1 MADLRVLKLAL
12 LAETKDFING
22 LDKATK
28 ESKTF
33 SQNLGSALKIGAAA
47 FVALGA
53 AAATA
58 AIKIGKDAVE
68 AAIADQK
75 SQVLLADALKNT
87 TGATDAQIKATEDF
101 IRKTQLAAGVSDSQL
116 RPALGNLVRATG
128 NATKAQELLTLALDI
143 SVATGKDVESV
154 SLALSKAYNGNIGAL
169 TRLGVPLDENI
180 IKSKDFEAATDEL
193 QKLFGGSASA
203 AADTYAGKLAIIQ
216 ERLGEAQES
225 LGEALLP
232 ILERISKFIVETVVP
247 AFEGLV
253 RGLTGGDRSVK
264 GATKETNS
272 AFGELGIVFDE
283 NDDAAY
289 LLGSAIRDLTET
301 LGNLFGTVDAGTGED
316 SGFVR
321 FIGFIEKVVRAL
333 DSLIKKAE
341 EAAEKVRDAID
352 VIGLQGPLTSVEAAG
367 ERFRSSLPN
376 VPSAGRARVPQIN
389 VNVTGA
395 IDPQGTARTVVR
407 TLNTAQRTTGAGLS
421 RLTR

>member
-33 SQNLGSALKIGAAA
+33 SDKLGNALKVGAAA

-87 TGATDAQIKATEDF
+87 TGATDAQIRATEDF

-169 TRLGVPLDENI
+169 QRLGIPLDENI

-193 QKLFGGSASA
+193 QKLFGGAA
-203 AADTYAGKLAIIQ
+203 ATAADTYAGKLAIIQ

-232 ILERISKFIVETVVP
+232 ILDRVSKFIVQTVVP

-272 AFGELGIVFDE
+272 AFAELGIVFDE
-283 NDDAAY
+283 NDDAAF
-289 LLGSAIRDLTET
+289 LLGSAIRDLTAT
-301 LGNLFGTVDAGTGED
+301 IGGLFDRIDAGTGPE
-316 SGFVR
+316 SGFTKLINFLTRIVEITDTA
-321 FIGFIEKVVRAL
+321 IGRISELNRILSNLPGLGGFGESIATLETARDTTNARRL
-333 DSLIKKAE
+333 RE
-341 EAAEKVRDAID
+341 EARYNPIP
-352 VIGLQGPLTSVEAAG
+352 I
-367 ERFRSSLPN
+367 
-376 VPSAGRARVPQIN
+376 QIN
-389 VNVTGA
+389 VSGA
-395 IDPQGTARTVVR
+395 IDPQGTARTVKKV
-407 TLNTAQRTTGAGLS
+407 LDTARATTGVRVTAPTGFF
-421 RLTR
+421 